1 MISPQRVPG
10 FLDDHGETP
19 DSGWT
24 QMGLD
29 WTRSRSPGPAAVS
42 EKPCAESER
51 TQRWRRCLANL
62 LFFTV
67 LLSHHLWCSAEG
79 KLAGHCHG
87 QGDQESKRRSP
98 NSSREFDFH
107 SPWPKERSDPSWTN
121 VLGGRNASPVRN
133 FISKLT
139 FVNGS
144 TSGRP
149 RSRAGSGFNPHSLT
163 AKFFC
168 NFSTLS
174 HCPAGPREPL
184 DRGCPIHLLLR
195 VDSETRAQYQQFV
208 LVLDKYQQ
216 PESYSVQACLPRCK
230 LAYKAWLCSYMWHD
244 LPNECHPPIS
254 CPHLCWDV
262 QSSCPYLPPDSK
274 DRMVYGGLSSFICT
288 DPHEGDGQVAPD
300 ADCCDVRWT
309 SSRSTSP
316 WSQTTISL
324 ATNPQPT
331 PSHSLTSLA
340 HRLRPWPPG
349 LTSLLAVLSS
359 RL

>member
-1 MISPQRVPG
+1 T
-10 FLDDHGETP
+10 HT

-79 KLAGHCHG
+79 KLAGHYHG
-87 QGDQESKRRSP
+87 QGDQGSKRRTP
-98 NSSREFDFH
+98 NSSREFDLH
-107 SPWPKERSDPSWTN
+107 SPWPGMERLHSKRSDPNWTN
-121 VLGGRNASPVRN
+121 GLGGRNTSPVPNR
-133 FISKLT
+133 ISKLT
-139 FVNGS
+139 LINGS

-149 RSRAGSGFNPHSLT
+149 RSRAGSGFNPHSMT

-174 HCPAGPREPL
+174 HCPAGPSEPS
-184 DRGCPIHLLLR
+184 DWGCPIQLLLR
-195 VDSETRAQYQQFV
+195 VDSEIRAQYRQFV

-216 PESYSVQACLPRCK
+216 PESYSVKACLPHCK

-244 LPNECHPPIS
+244 LPNACHPPIS
-254 CPHLCWDV
+254 CPHLCWNV
-262 QSSCPYLPPDSK
+262 QSSCPYLPPDSE
-274 DRMVYGGLSSFICT
+274 DRMIYGGLSSFICT
-288 DPHEGDGQVAPD
+288 GEKVLLGLKFQCTNVKTMAKSNSPQTGIQFQTK
-300 ADCCDVRWT
+300 DCIFLYSIC
-309 SSRSTSP
+309 
-316 WSQTTISL
+316 
-324 ATNPQPT
+324 
-331 PSHSLTSLA
+331 
-340 HRLRPWPPG
+340 
-349 LTSLLAVLSS
+349 
-359 RL
+359 